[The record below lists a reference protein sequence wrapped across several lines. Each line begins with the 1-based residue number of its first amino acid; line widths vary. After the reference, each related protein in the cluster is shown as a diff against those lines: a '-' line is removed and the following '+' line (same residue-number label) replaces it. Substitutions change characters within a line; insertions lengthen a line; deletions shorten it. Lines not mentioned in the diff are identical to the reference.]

1 MRHLRDAKMRYV
13 KVTTAHQ
20 PDAGQYSNGHRTYP
34 DFLGHTDETTAREY
48 AYKALDEGILRK
60 GLIRVAF
67 SEGSGYS
74 FRFVRMGLMGYN
86 LTNTQDQPQE
96 AQRV

>member
-1 MRHLRDAKMRYV
+1 MRYV
-13 KVTTAHQ
+13 KVTTVHQ
-20 PDAGQYSNGHRTYP
+20 PDAGQFSNRHFAYP

-48 AYKALDEGILRK
+48 AFKALDEGNLRT

-67 SEGSGYS
+67 PEGAGYS

-86 LTNTQDQPQE
+86 LTQTQDQPHE
-96 AQRV
+96 AQLVGPGLP